1 MSVTNS
7 IDNLLR
13 KLSRR
18 RLRTPTPKLYAEQV
32 KAKLKNAYFSLEILK
47 ELESLTQT
55 VEVQDDTTSTTAVRT
70 PTAQNFLTVEEKV
83 NFYCECFWDF
93 LRSSLDI
100 LAQLI
105 NELRSLSLDERS
117 VDFKQVA
124 NELCSCAKDTP
135 LERAVN
141 NCRRSEAFKT
151 LEEYRHC
158 SMHRRQVYIETKRH
172 TTDISGT
179 RGYDSATS
187 LQRQITFESNLCN
200 NPWDL
205 APVVDYQRPVVK
217 YCEHL
222 LQAIERR
229 INTIV
234 NRLP

>member
-1 MSVTNS
+1 MTVADS
-7 IDNLLR
+7 IDDLLR
-13 KLSRR
+13 KLRR
-18 RLRTPTPKLYAEQV
+18 RQLDTPTAKLYAEQV
-32 KAKLKNAYFSLEILK
+32 KAKLNNACFSLEILK
-47 ELESLTQT
+47 ELESRIET
-55 VEVQDDTTSTTAVRT
+55 VEVQDSTTSTVTQRT
-70 PTAQNFLTVEEKV
+70 PTAENLLTVEEKV

-105 NELRSLSLDERS
+105 NELCSLPLDEQS

-124 NELCSCAKDTP
+124 NELRSRARDTP

-141 NCRRSEAFKT
+141 NCRSDGAFKT

-158 SMHRRQVYIETKRH
+158 SMHRRQVYIETRRH
-172 TTDISGT
+172 TTDITGT

-187 LQRQITFESNLCN
+187 LQRQITFESHLCN

-205 APVVDYQRPVVK
+205 TPVVDYQRPVAK
-217 YCEHL
+217 YCERL
-222 LQAIERR
+222 LQTIERR
-229 INTIV
+229 IKTII